1 MFFTFLKLHS
11 HIPLITRMARRDLS
25 SRYRGSVL
33 GLFWS
38 IITPILMLFIY
49 TFVFS
54 EVFKIRWGGLDYGP
68 GEFAL
73 RLFSGLIIFN
83 FFSENINRSPNL
95 IMENPSLVK
104 KVIFPLEILPI
115 TTTLSALFGS
125 LTSSGVLLV
134 GLLILGKIP
143 GWALLYLPAIW
154 IPFILMTWGFNWI
167 LSGLGVYL
175 RDLRH
180 AVSMVTTILLF
191 LSPVF
196 YPISAL
202 PDRIRPF
209 IYLNP
214 LSFFI
219 EQNRNIFMENKSPEA
234 ISLILAWGGGCLVAL
249 IGYRFFEKM
258 KKGFADVL

>member
-1 MFFTFLKLHS
+1 Q
-11 HIPLITRMARRDLS
+11 MARRDLS

-38 IITPILMLFIY
+38 IITPVFMLMIY

-54 EVFKIRWGGLDYGP
+54 EVFKVRWGGLDHGP

-95 IMENPSLVK
+95 ILENPSLVK
-104 KVIFPLEILPI
+104 KVIFPVEILPI

-125 LTSSGVLLV
+125 LTSSGVLII
-134 GLLILGKIP
+134 GLLISGKIP
-143 GWALLYLPAIW
+143 GWSLICLPLIW
-154 IPFILMTWGFNWI
+154 IPLIILTWGFNWF

-175 RDLRH
+175 RDIRH
-180 AVSMVTTILLF
+180 VVATFTTILLF

-196 YPISAL
+196 YPVSAL
-202 PDRIRPF
+202 PKTLRPL

-219 EQNRNIFMENKSPEA
+219 EQNRNIFMENKPPE
-234 ISLILAWGGGCLVAL
+234 LFPLVLASGGACLAAMV
-249 IGYRFFEKM
+249 GYRLFEKM
-258 KKGFADVL
+258 KKGFSDVM